1 MIEHES
7 KKLKNKYERKKEG
20 EKGNERNKETET
32 KMKRK
37 KKTKQMKRKE
47 KNNYTNLRLA
57 DKGKGSISGSM
68 RLRNHRNI
76 IDTDPTDSMGRN
88 DNIVVYGQSSS
99 LPGSHRN
106 AYRCGVVAIHHLVDK
121 VADRCSRSFLVLILK
136 FKRNLHL

>member
-1 MIEHES
+1 M
-7 KKLKNKYERKKEG
+7 KERKDG
-20 EKGNERNKETET
+20 KGNERNKETET
-32 KMKRK
+32 KMKRE

-57 DKGKGSISGSM
+57 DKGKDSISGNM

-88 DNIVVYGQSSS
+88 DSIVVYGQSSS

-106 AYRCGVVAIHHLVDK
+106 AYRCDVIAIRHLVDK